1 MGPNM
6 LEPSKPLP
14 KNGKQGKVFPFLPL
28 FGGPMIQDPELNFW
42 NFRNAKD
49 LAGKWHEEHLDS
61 FDGFLELVGKTI
73 W

>member
-1 MGPNM
+1 
-6 LEPSKPLP
+6 
-14 KNGKQGKVFPFLPL
+14 
-28 FGGPMIQDPELNFW
+28 MIQYLEMNFW
-42 NFRNAKD
+42 NFRNVKD